1 MIPIGDNIPSRSFP
15 FVTIGLI
22 AVNIVVFIY
31 ELSLGPRLP
40 ALVNTYALIPQQVTL
55 TALFTDPGDLS
66 NRFFG
71 STFLHGGWLHLGGNM
86 LYLWIFGDNVEDRFG
101 HFWFLVFYFVAGFF
115 AMAAH
120 VWSDPLSSQPVIGAS
135 GAIAGVLGA
144 YLVMFPGARVFI
156 VIPLLLF
163 FPVISVP
170 AIIVL
175 GFWFFQQLFNVVG
188 ALNEAGGSNVAWWA
202 HIGGFAAGMILVRL
216 FLRKQRKYIFK

>member
-15 FVTIGLI
+15 YVTIGLI
-22 AVNIVVFIY
+22 LANIAVFIY
-31 ELSLGPRLP
+31 ELTLGPRLP
-40 ALVNTYALIPQQVTL
+40 AFIMTFGVIPQEVTV
-55 TALFTDPGDLS
+55 TGLFSNPGDLF

-71 STFLHGGWLHLGGNM
+71 SIFLHGGLLHLGGNM

-101 HFWFLVFYFVAGFF
+101 HFRFLVFYFVAGFL

-120 VWSDPLSSQPVIGAS
+120 VLADPISPQPAIGAS

-156 VIPLLLF
+156 VIPLFLF
-163 FPVISVP
+163 FPVVSVP
-170 AIIVL
+170 AIVVL

-188 ALNEAGGSNVAWWA
+188 ALSGTASNVAWWA
-202 HIGGFAAGMILVRL
+202 HIGGFVAGMVLVRL
-216 FLRKQRKYIFK
+216 FLQKQRKYIYR

>member
-15 FVTIGLI
+15 YVTIGLI
-22 AVNIVVFIY
+22 LANIAVFVY
-31 ELSLGPRLP
+31 ELTLGPRLP
-40 ALVNTYALIPQQVTL
+40 AFIMTFGVIPQEVTV
-55 TALFTDPGDLS
+55 TGLFSNPGDLF

-71 STFLHGGWLHLGGNM
+71 SIFLHGGLLHLGGNM

-101 HFWFLVFYFVAGFF
+101 HFRFLVFYFVAGFL

-120 VWSDPLSSQPVIGAS
+120 VLADPISPQPAIGAS

-156 VIPLLLF
+156 VIPLFLF
-163 FPVISVP
+163 FPVVSVP

-188 ALNEAGGSNVAWWA
+188 ALSGTASNVAWWA
-202 HIGGFAAGMILVRL
+202 HIGGFVAGMVLVRL
-216 FLRKQRKYIFK
+216 FLQKQRKYIYR